1 MEIPKF
7 LNLKIVIC
15 KMINIFII
23 DDHPLVAGGIA
34 MMLKGVEYVNIQG
47 TAINGADALVFLSS
61 HQPEI
66 ILLDISLP
74 DTDGLQLCD
83 SIRKNN
89 KYSKIIG
96 LTSAN
101 DASIITQ
108 LLHRGANG
116 YLLKNMER
124 NELLEAI
131 DKVMDDKIFLS
142 KAANE
147 KVLEQFSSISSA
159 INEMPA
165 ITRREKEI
173 LLLLED
179 GLNGPQIA
187 ERLFLSPYT
196 VETHRKNLMQKLNT
210 NSTHQ
215 LLKTAKTMSLI

>member
-1 MEIPKF
+1 
-7 LNLKIVIC
+7 
-15 KMINIFII
+15 MINLFII
-23 DDHPLVAGGIA
+23 DDHPLVADGIT
-34 MMLKGVEYVNIQG
+34 MMLKDVDYLQIQG
-47 TAINGADALVFLSS
+47 TATTGADALDFLNI

-83 SIRKNN
+83 SIRNNN

-131 DKVMDDKIFLS
+131 DTVMDGKIFLS

-187 ERLFLSPYT
+187 EKLFLSPYT
-196 VETHRKNLMQKLNT
+196 IETHRKNLMQKLNV

>member
-1 MEIPKF
+1 
-7 LNLKIVIC
+7 
-15 KMINIFII
+15 MINIFII

-34 MMLKGVEYVNIQG
+34 MMLKDVAHVKIQA
-47 TAINGADALVFLSS
+47 TATTGSEAMEFLKNN
-61 HQPEI
+61 QPEI

-74 DTDGLQLCD
+74 DIDGLQLCD
-83 SIRKNN
+83 MIRKDN
-89 KYSKIIG
+89 KFSKIIG

-101 DASIITQ
+101 DTSIITQ

-124 NELLEAI
+124 SELLEAI
-131 DKVMDDKIFLS
+131 DKVMDGKIFLS

-147 KVLEQFSSISSA
+147 KVLEQFSSITSA
-159 INEMPA
+159 INETPA

-187 ERLFLSPYT
+187 EKLFISPFT
-196 VETHRKNLMQKLNT
+196 VETHRKNLMQKLNANAT
-210 NSTHQ
+210 QQ
-215 LLKTAKTMSLI
+215 LLKTAKLMSII

>member
-1 MEIPKF
+1 
-7 LNLKIVIC
+7 
-15 KMINIFII
+15 
-23 DDHPLVAGGIA
+23 
-34 MMLKGVEYVNIQG
+34 MMLKDVPYLKIEA
-47 TAINGADALVFLSS
+47 TATNGADALEHLSR

-74 DTDGLQLCD
+74 DIDGLQLCD
-83 SIRKNN
+83 IIRKEN

-124 NELLEAI
+124 KELLQAI
-131 DKVMDDKIFLS
+131 DAVMDGKIFLS

-147 KVLEQFSSISSA
+147 KVLEQFSSVNNA
-159 INEMPA
+159 INEMPS
-165 ITRREKEI
+165 ITRREKET
-173 LLLLED
+173 LLLLDE

-187 ERLFLSPYT
+187 EKLFLSRHT
-196 VETHRKNLMQKLNT
+196 IETHRKNLMQKLNVNT
-210 NSTHQ
+210 TQQ
-215 LLKTAKTMSLI
+215 LLKTAKEMRII

>member
-1 MEIPKF
+1 
-7 LNLKIVIC
+7 
-15 KMINIFII
+15 MINIFII

-34 MMLKGVEYVNIQG
+34 MMLKDVDYLKIQA
-47 TAINGADALVFLSS
+47 TATSGADAVDFLNS

-74 DTDGLQLCD
+74 DMDGLQLCNI
-83 SIRKNN
+83 IRKQN

-108 LLHRGANG
+108 LLHFGANG

-124 NELLEAI
+124 KELLKAI
-131 DKVMDDKIFLS
+131 DKVMDGKIFLS

-147 KVLEQFSSISSA
+147 KVLEQFASITSA
-159 INEMPA
+159 MNEMPA

-173 LLLLED
+173 LLLLEA

-187 ERLFLSPYT
+187 ERLYISPYT
-196 VETHRKNLMQKLNT
+196 VETHRKNLMQKLNV
-210 NSTHQ
+210 NATHQ
-215 LLKTAKTMSLI
+215 LLKTAKLMSLI

>member
-1 MEIPKF
+1 
-7 LNLKIVIC
+7 
-15 KMINIFII
+15 MINIFII

-34 MMLKGVEYVNIQG
+34 MMLKDVVYLQIQG
-47 TAINGADALVFLSS
+47 TATSAEEAIVFLKT

-74 DTDGLQLCD
+74 DMDGLQLCD
-83 SIRKNN
+83 LIRKEN

-124 NELLEAI
+124 DELLDAI
-131 DKVMDDKIFLS
+131 NKVMEGKIFLS

-147 KVLEQFSSISSA
+147 KVLEQFSSVSSA
-159 INEMPA
+159 LNEMPA

-187 ERLFLSPYT
+187 ERLFLSPFT
-196 VETHRKNLMQKLNT
+196 VETHRKNLMQKLNV
-210 NSTHQ
+210 NSTQQ
-215 LLKTAKTMSLI
+215 LLKTAKTMSIT